1 VSIIDLTQL
10 PPPDAVEALDFEQI
24 YQDMLAAFRAAM
36 GGGWSAA
43 LESDP
48 VVKLL
53 ELAAY
58 RELQVRARINDA
70 ARASLLAFA
79 GGADLDHLAA
89 FYGVRR
95 MPGQDGMQGDGA
107 AAGAAAESDERLRL
121 RVQLRAAALAGNGT
135 AEQYRHTALSATP
148 LVRDAAVLPAPPGRV
163 TLAVWPGHAADG
175 EAALAAVRQAFMAD
189 DARPL
194 GVPLDIVLAEAV
206 PLDVTATVRRDGNAP
221 PDLVALLRT
230 ALPELIAANAKLGRE
245 LPDSWLSSRLY
256 VEGVAEVALS
266 SSRGE
271 TAPPLLPHQYLAPG
285 AVVMHDGGIAW

>member
-1 VSIIDLTQL
+1 MSIIDLTQL

-24 YQDMLAAFRAAM
+24 YQDMLSAFRAAM
-36 GGGWSAA
+36 GDGWNAA

-70 ARASLLAFA
+70 ARAGLLAFA
-79 GGADLDHLAA
+79 GGADLDHVAA
-89 FYGVRR
+89 LYGVQR
-95 MPGQDGMQGDGA
+95 MPAQQGVSEEG
-107 AAGAAAESDERLRL
+107 DERLRL

-163 TLAVWPGHAADG
+163 TLAIWPGNAADG
-175 EAALAAVRQAFMAD
+175 DAALAAVQRAFMAD

-206 PLDVTATVRRDGNAP
+206 PLDVTATVQRDASAP
-221 PDLVALLRT
+221 PDLVALLRA
-230 ALPELIAANAKLGRE
+230 ALPDLIADHAKLGRE

-256 VEGVAEVALS
+256 VDGVASVELV
-266 SSRGE
+266 SSRHDV
-271 TAPPLLPHQYLAPG
+271 TQALLPHQYLAPG
-285 AVVMHDGGIAW
+285 AIVIHDGGIAW

>member
-1 VSIIDLTQL
+1 MSIIDLTQL

-24 YQDMLAAFRAAM
+24 YQDMLSAFRAMM
-36 GGGWSAA
+36 GDGWNAA

-70 ARASLLAFA
+70 ARAGLLAFA
-79 GGADLDHLAA
+79 GGADLDHAAA
-89 FYGVRR
+89 FYDVQR
-95 MPGQDGMQGDGA
+95 MQAEDGP
-107 AAGAAAESDERLRL
+107 ESDERLRL

-163 TLAVWPGHAADG
+163 TLAVWPGNAADG
-175 EAALAAVRQAFMAD
+175 EPALAAVQHAFLAD
-189 DARPL
+189 DAKPL

-206 PLDVTATVRRDGNAP
+206 PLDVTATVRREAGAP
-221 PDLVALLRT
+221 PDLVAQLRT
-230 ALPELIAANAKLGRE
+230 VLPELIAAHAKLGRE

-256 VEGVAEVALS
+256 VDGVAGVDLA
-266 SSRGE
+266 SSRG
-271 TAPPLLPHQYLAPG
+271 AAAVSPAPLLPHQYLVPG
-285 AVVMHDGGIAW
+285 EIAIHDGGVAW